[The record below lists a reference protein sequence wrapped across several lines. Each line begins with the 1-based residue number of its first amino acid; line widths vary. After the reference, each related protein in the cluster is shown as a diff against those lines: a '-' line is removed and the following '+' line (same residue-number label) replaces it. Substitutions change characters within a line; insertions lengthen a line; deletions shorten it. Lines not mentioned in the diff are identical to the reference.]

1 MVKIFWRG
9 VVHGVVP
16 SIGLYYLIFL
26 AFGWRG
32 VIAVMLIGW
41 GAFVWEIL

>member
-1 MVKIFWRG
+1 MVNIVWRF
-9 VVHGVVP
+9 VP
-16 SIGLYYLIFL
+16 LSLALYYLIYL

-41 GAFVWEIL
+41 GAFIWEIL